1 MDEERY
7 TLFYNA
13 LNSTMKLLKIK
24 QLKTLIPWSISILLE
39 MEGDSK
45 QKKCRQD
52 HYEKIERV
60 FTIDDLS
67 DKQQVQEA
75 LRLFSPYDLLML
87 IRTN

>member
-1 MDEERY
+1 
-7 TLFYNA
+7 
-13 LNSTMKLLKIK
+13 
-24 QLKTLIPWSISILLE
+24 

-52 HYEKIERV
+52 HYEKFERV
-60 FTIDDLS
+60 FTIDDFS